1 MHARLYKPG
10 TDFIDITA
18 PGGIAALLAF
28 HRRTF
33 GSAVM
38 KDDDAEGDDDGDED
52 GANDDDEPKL
62 NEHGFPDQ
70 TPWKQM
76 KPEQQAAYW
85 RHQSKRHETRANS
98 AADYDDVKAE
108 RDRLKA
114 EKQTPDEKAAA
125 EARTQAETAARAD
138 ERAKLAPKLVA
149 AEFKTIAAGHM
160 PAGQLESLIK
170 GAHAP
175 NFLTADGEVD
185 TDKVTEFLEP
195 FMKDDDGDE
204 DENGKKKWPDMG
216 QGRRSNKK
224 ATGVSAGAALYSD
237 RHTKK

>member
-10 TDFIDITA
+10 TDVIDITA
-18 PGGIAALLAF
+18 PGGIAALIAF

-38 KDDDAEGDDDGDED
+38 EDDPDDDDDDDGDDDGD
-52 GANDDDEPKL
+52 GEPKL
-62 NEHGFPDQ
+62 NEHGFPDK

-76 KPEQQAAYW
+76 KPEHQAAYW
-85 RHQSKRHETRANS
+85 RHQSKRHETRAN
-98 AADYDDVKAE
+98 AVGDYDKVKAE
-108 RDRLKA
+108 LDGLKA
-114 EKQTPDEKAAA
+114 KHQTADEKAAE
-125 EARTQAETAARAD
+125 EAKTQTEQAARAD

-149 AEFKTIAAGHM
+149 AEFKTVAAGHM
-160 PAGQLESLIK
+160 PTEQVEALIAGV
-170 GAHAP
+170 HAP

-195 FMKDDDGDE
+195 FMQDDDGDDE
-204 DENGKKKWPDMG
+204 DSKRKKKWPDMG

-224 ATGVSAGAALYSD
+224 STGVGAGRDLYSD
-237 RHTKK
+237 RHSKK

>member
-10 TDFIDITA
+10 TDVIDITA

-38 KDDDAEGDDDGDED
+38 EDDPDDDEDDDDADDG
-52 GANDDDEPKL
+52 EPKL
-62 NEHGFPDQ
+62 NEHGFPDK
-70 TPWKQM
+70 TPWKEM
-76 KPEQQAAYW
+76 KPEHQAAYW

-98 AADYDDVKAE
+98 VGDYDKVKTE
-108 RDRLKA
+108 LDNLKA
-114 EKQTPDEKAAA
+114 KHQTDDEKAAE
-125 EARTQAETAARAD
+125 EAKTQVEAAARAD

-149 AEFKTIAAGHM
+149 AEFKTVAAGHM
-160 PAGQLESLIK
+160 PAGQLDALIA

-195 FMKDDDGDE
+195 FMKDDDGDG
-204 DENGKKKWPDMG
+204 DANGKKKWPDMG
-216 QGRRSNKK
+216 QGRRSSKK
-224 ATGVSAGAALYSD
+224 AKGVSAGAALYAD

>member
-10 TDFIDITA
+10 TDLIDITA

-38 KDDDAEGDDDGDED
+38 EDDPDDDDDDDDED
-52 GANDDDEPKL
+52 GEPKL
-62 NEHGFPDQ
+62 NAHGFPDQ

-76 KPEQQAAYW
+76 KPEHQAAYW
-85 RHQSKRHETRANS
+85 RHQSKRHETRANA
-98 AADYDDVKAE
+98 AADYETVKAE
-108 RDRLKA
+108 LDRIKA
-114 EKQTPDEKAAA
+114 EKQTPDEKAAE
-125 EARTQAETAARAD
+125 EARTQVETAARAD
-138 ERAKLAPKLVA
+138 ERSKLAPKLVA
-149 AEFKTIAAGHM
+149 AEFKTVAAGHM
-160 PAGQLESLIK
+160 PADQLESLIK

-175 NFLTADGEVD
+175 NFLTAEGEVD

-195 FMKDDDGDE
+195 FMKDDGDE

-216 QGRRSNKK
+216 QGRRSGKK
-224 ATGVSAGAALYSD
+224 ATGVGAGSDLYRD